1 MSILRDIFR
10 RKGRSIL
17 TIIGISVGVFALV
30 VLGAVAENQNT
41 YVSVIFDAYEGTV
54 HVIEERDAGFL
65 GQATGSRPLSMDTVE
80 EIRSLPEVDAAY
92 PMVSLFLEGDFMSVT
107 PPMVLG
113 ISSASPEYTFLRLA
127 EGRGIE
133 EGDERVAV
141 LGADLAKQAGAAVG
155 ETFEIRDVPFTVV
168 GIFERSYVNV
178 SDASAHVP
186 LTDAQ
191 RLYHTALPEAFQDV
205 VDAEDLAIRVS
216 VVAAEGTDPDELAT
230 QLNRDIDGILAT
242 GPTEAMERVSGLVG
256 LLNSIV
262 WSVAAIA
269 LIVCALSI
277 VNTMTMAVSERTR
290 EIGVKRALGA
300 TRWRIA
306 RDVLVESG
314 VMGGIGGL
322 IGLLAGGATAF
333 ALNSAMVAATGTTVM
348 VVTGRL
354 AFGALAF
361 AVILGIIGGLWPARH
376 ASRLEPARAL
386 AYE

>member
-17 TIIGISVGVFALV
+17 TIIGIAVGVFALV

-41 YVSVIFDAYEGTV
+41 YVDKIFGYYEDVIVVVEADDANFVGMS
-54 HVIEERDAGFL
+54 L
-65 GQATGSRPLSMDTVE
+65 GSRPVSFDTVE
-80 EIRSLPEVDAAY
+80 EIRAY
-92 PMVSLFLEGDFMSVT
+92 PGVAEVSPQVNVLLQDDFMSVV

-113 ISSASPEYTFLRLA
+113 TEPGSRDYTGFPLEAGRRIESGERGLA
-127 EGRGIE
+127 VIGS
-133 EGDERVAV
+133 
-141 LGADLAKQAGAAVG
+141 DLAKRRGIGVG
-155 ETFEIRDVPFTVV
+155 DAIEMRGEPFIVIGLLGRT
-168 GIFERSYVNV
+168 YVNLL
-178 SDASAHVP
+178 DASAFVSLP
-186 LTDAQ
+186 DAQ
-191 RLYHTALPEAFQDV
+191 EMFYATLPEAFRAGVEPETLVLQMNVYADDGV
-205 VDAEDLAIRVS
+205 
-216 VVAAEGTDPDELAT
+216 DPDHLAARLAT
-230 QLNRDIDGILAT
+230 DIDGIIAT
-242 GPTEAMERVSGLVG
+242 GPTAMMDTTRGLIALINGV
-256 LLNSIV
+256 V

-322 IGLLAGGATAF
+322 IGLLVGGATVL

-354 AFGALAF
+354 ALGAIAF
-361 AVILGIIGGLWPARH
+361 AVVLGIIGGLWPARH